1 MIPRS
6 IRAFYQP
13 FMMRFPTHTCRINSY
28 FFMIGVHSIPIFD
41 IIPEHYIMSHW
52 IIVNSNYISG
62 PHVCAYGQI
71 KLLNKY
77 MCPYVAVLAQYIL
90 S

>member
-1 MIPRS
+1 MLD
-6 IRAFYQP
+6 
-13 FMMRFPTHTCRINSY
+13 
-28 FFMIGVHSIPIFD
+28 VHSIPIFD

-62 PHVCAYGQI
+62 PHVSAYGQI

-77 MCPYVAVLAQYIL
+77 MYQYGAILAQYIL